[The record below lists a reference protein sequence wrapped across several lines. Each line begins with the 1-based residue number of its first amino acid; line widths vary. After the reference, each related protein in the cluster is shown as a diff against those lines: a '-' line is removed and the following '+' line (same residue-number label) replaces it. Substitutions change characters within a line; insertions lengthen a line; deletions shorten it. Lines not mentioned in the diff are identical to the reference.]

1 MNSGKI
7 GADVCTDGR
16 DGTEIEGSI
25 RGPRG
30 SKKEEIDLDKKY
42 KDKQQRRRTER
53 EYEETFQEKNI
64 VWSKMEKEKGK
75 EKIY

>member
-1 MNSGKI
+1 M
-7 GADVCTDGR
+7 TDGL
-16 DGTEIEGSI
+16 TMSPIELSWTA
-25 RGPRG
+25 
-30 SKKEEIDLDKKY
+30 KKEEIDLDKKY

-53 EYEETFQEKNI
+53 EYEETFQEENI